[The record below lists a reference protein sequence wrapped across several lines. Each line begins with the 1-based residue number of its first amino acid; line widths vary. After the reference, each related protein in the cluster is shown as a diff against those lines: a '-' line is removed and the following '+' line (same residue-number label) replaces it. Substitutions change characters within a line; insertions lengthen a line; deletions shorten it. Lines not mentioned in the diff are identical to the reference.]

1 MEIAHF
7 NWSTAGLRMMRTSTE
22 KREIH
27 QGKKQFGDGETME
40 KTNKLSHEIPQPPML
55 SREPNPSKEGICG
68 LGQEGAKILRDS
80 PTSQVMC
87 FSTKTRSVFDH

>member
-1 MEIAHF
+1 
-7 NWSTAGLRMMRTSTE
+7 MRTSTE

-27 QGKKQFGDGETME
+27 QEKKQFGDGETME
-40 KTNKLSHEIPQPPML
+40 KTNKLSHEIPQTPDAFAVGTD
-55 SREPNPSKEGICG
+55 EPNPSKEGICG

-80 PTSQVMC
+80 PGPHRWCV

>member
-1 MEIAHF
+1 
-7 NWSTAGLRMMRTSTE
+7 MMRTSTE

-27 QGKKQFGDGETME
+27 QEKTQFGDGETME
-40 KTNKLSHEIPQPPML
+40 KTNKLSHEIPQTPDAFAVGTD
-55 SREPNPSKEGICG
+55 EPNPSKEGICG

-87 FSTKTRSVFDH
+87 FFDQN

>member
-27 QGKKQFGDGETME
+27 QEKKQFGDGETME

-55 SREPNPSKEGICG
+55 SREPNPSKEGICWTRARRRQNLKG
-68 LGQEGAKILRDS
+68 
-80 PTSQVMC
+80 
-87 FSTKTRSVFDH
+87 FSDLTGDVFFDQN